1 MQAKR
6 SAAHAPHF
14 DTFECLSC
22 ATTIVE
28 RHQSPGDPKAGGKSD

>member
-6 SAAHAPHF
+6 SNAHAPHF

-22 ATTIVE
+22 DTTIVE
-28 RHQSPGDPKAGGKSD
+28 RPQPPGGSSPGGKS